1 MATITIPAKDLL
13 VYTQIAREEIIKK
26 YGDRIVQA
34 MKELSERNFI
44 VQFFSPNYDSVHSPI
59 FWLQCRKDTALATI
73 ATLEHCANA
82 NLEGDVTLDDTEIDF
97 ITYWVKPNGPTGN
110 NSPAESISPGIQ
122 TPDVH

>member
-44 VQFFSPNYDSVHSPI
+44 VQFFSPNYDSVHHPPYFGYNAEKI
-59 FWLQCRKDTALATI
+59 RHWLLYNIRTLCQCQSRR
-73 ATLEHCANA
+73 
-82 NLEGDVTLDDTEIDF
+82 
-97 ITYWVKPNGPTGN
+97 
-110 NSPAESISPGIQ
+110 
-122 TPDVH
+122 